1 MDISPL
7 RGYYAAH
14 TPTLMGERGGSAVLV
29 PLVRQDGEY
38 CLLYEIR
45 SASVRQPGEVCFPG
59 GKREAGETAIQ
70 CALRETWEE
79 LGIPESAVTVIGE
92 MDFIHIRAG
101 SLLRPVLGEVDPAA
115 LAAMRPAPEEVAG
128 TFLLPLRELKAH
140 PPEVYLYG
148 SQWRPRISP
157 MRTPASLRTT
167 PGVPGGWRSRCITA
181 CLTTCGESP
190 PALLWICSH
199 ICKKIPRRYTSPGD
213 LFTARQNAPE

>member
-115 LAAMRPAPEEVAG
+115 LAAMRPAPEEVAD

-140 PPEVYLYG
+140 PPEVYLY
-148 SQWRPRISP
+148 
-157 MRTPASLRTT
+157 LRTT

>member
-1 MDISPL
+1 MNEMEKL
-7 RGYYAAH
+7 QYV
-14 TPTLMGERGGSAVLV
+14 LFERLHRRALGIDKLDRLWDAAVLL
-29 PLVRQDGEY
+29 PLVRTPEGISVLFEERAHT
-38 CLLYEIR
+38 LR
-45 SASVRQPGEVCFPG
+45 SQPGEVCFPG

-140 PPEVYLYG
+140 PPEVYLYRQPVEAPDFPYADAG
-148 SQWRPRISP
+148 VPADYPWRPWR
-157 MRTPASLRTT
+157 LE
-167 PGVPGGWRSRCITA
+167 VPVYDGLPYHLWGITA
-181 CLTTCGESP
+181 RITMD
-190 PALLWICSH
+190 LLAH
-199 ICKKIPRRYTSPGD
+199 
-213 LFTARQNAPE
+213 L

>member
-1 MDISPL
+1 M
-7 RGYYAAH
+7 R
-14 TPTLMGERGGSAVLV
+14 
-29 PLVRQDGEY
+29 
-38 CLLYEIR
+38 C
-45 SASVRQPGEVCFPG
+45 ASPG

-140 PPEVYLYG
+140 PPEVYLYRQPVEAPDFPYADAG
-148 SQWRPRISP
+148 VPADYPWRPWR
-157 MRTPASLRTT
+157 LE
-167 PGVPGGWRSRCITA
+167 VPVYHGLPYHLWGITA
-181 CLTTCGESP
+181 RITMD
-190 PALLWICSH
+190 LLAH
-199 ICKKIPRRYTSPGD
+199 
-213 LFTARQNAPE
+213 L